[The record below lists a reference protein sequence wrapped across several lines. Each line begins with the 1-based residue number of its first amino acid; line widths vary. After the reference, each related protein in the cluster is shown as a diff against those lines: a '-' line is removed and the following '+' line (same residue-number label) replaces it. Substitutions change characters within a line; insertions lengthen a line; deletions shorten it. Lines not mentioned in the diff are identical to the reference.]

1 MVVTE
6 LSPEQII
13 GLLTGIG
20 GAVAVIITAAR
31 QSAKGGGGSVERVG
45 NAGGPALLV
54 LDAKQVQNLV
64 DQMGLLVAAMAE
76 NRIALGRNSEI
87 AHDVQEEAE
96 KLVASFHQL
105 TIEVARRPIDRG

>member
-31 QSAKGGGGSVERVG
+31 QSAKGGEGPVERIN

-54 LDAKQVQNLV
+54 LDAKQVQNLA
-64 DQMGLLVAAMAE
+64 DQMGLLISALTINQAA
-76 NRIALGRNSEI
+76 LTRNS
-87 AHDVQEEAE
+87 DVCERVLRGMDETQEDLRAMTLE
-96 KLVASFHQL
+96 L
-105 TIEVARRPIDRG
+105 ARNSRGR